1 MDNDIVQMRNAAP
14 DHFNPDIGRNG
25 AFFRRKHEDM
35 EESALSGGRLHQV
48 QMPFGKRIA
57 VCHDC
62 AGDARTAVRHVINK
76 ATANH
81 RTCRIADG
89 SGLSLYNYVSAELEV
104 MMLRYAWRNERIFN
118 PLYDALPIAGVDG
131 TLRKRMTGTAAAGN
145 VRAKTGTL
153 FGISSLAGYLTT
165 ADGRPLAFAIINQ
178 GISTMQ
184 AGRAFQDK
192 VCQELCR

>member
-1 MDNDIVQMRNAAP
+1 MFYQA
-14 DHFNPDIGRNG
+14 
-25 AFFRRKHEDM
+25 
-35 EESALSGGRLHQV
+35 
-48 QMPFGKRIA
+48 GKTLANIRP
-57 VCHDC
+57 VT

-104 MMLRYAWRNERIFN
+104 MMLRYAWRNERIFT

-131 TLRKRMTGTAAAGN
+131 TLRKRMTGTAAADN
-145 VRAKTGTL
+145 VHAKTGTL

-178 GISTMQ
+178 GVMKGKT
-184 AGRAFQDK
+184 GKDFQDR
-192 VCQELCR
+192 VCQLLCE